1 MSTQT
6 HRLKSIKN
14 FSKWL
19 VLPNDLTGQLRHNE
33 DFADRKNPELAKA
46 IEDKLEEWRSLLP
59 EKGNRSPELNPL
71 KAELWDLLSA
81 YETETGST
89 FYQ

>member
-1 MSTQT
+1 M
-6 HRLKSIKN
+6 KSIKD

-19 VLPNDLTGQLRHNE
+19 VLPNDLTWQLRSRE
-33 DFADRKNPELAKA
+33 ELGDRKNPELAKA
-46 IEDKLEEWRSLLP
+46 IEDKLQEWRSLLP
-59 EKGNRSPELNPL
+59 EKDNRSPELDPL